1 MSDNGHRTGQDPDPL
16 WDLGDLDDARVDD
29 AGRRR
34 VPWWVIVLVIL
45 IALALILQLA
55 WPLVA
60 DLLDRGG
67 DSGGFPTPG
76 VI

>member
-1 MSDNGHRTGQDPDPL
+1 MSDNGHRPGQDSDPL
-16 WDLGDLDDARVDD
+16 WDLGDIDDERIDD
-29 AGRRR
+29 AGRTRI
-34 VPWWVIVLVIL
+34 PWWVIVIAIL
-45 IALALILQLA
+45 IALALIIQLA

-76 VI
+76 PI

>member
-1 MSDNGHRTGQDPDPL
+1 MSDNGHRDDPDPI
-16 WDLGDLDDARVDD
+16 WDLGDFDDDHVDD

-34 VPWWVIVLVIL
+34 VPLWVIVLVVL

-67 DSGGFPTPG
+67 DPGGFPTPG
-76 VI
+76 VV

>member
-1 MSDNGHRTGQDPDPL
+1 MSDNGHRDDRDLDPP
-16 WDLGDLDDARVDD
+16 WDLGDLDDDGFDD

-34 VPWWVIVLVIL
+34 VPLWVIVIAIL
-45 IALALILQLA
+45 IALALLIQLA
-55 WPLVA
+55 WPLVM

-76 VI
+76 VV

>member
-1 MSDNGHRTGQDPDPL
+1 MSDNGHRDDPDPI
-16 WDLGDLDDARVDD
+16 WDFGDFADDRVDD

-34 VPWWVIVLVIL
+34 VPLWVIVLVIL

-60 DLLDRGG
+60 DLLDRGS
-67 DSGGFPTPG
+67 DPGGFPTPG
-76 VI
+76 VV

>member
-1 MSDNGHRTGQDPDPL
+1 MSDNGHRTGHEPDPM
-16 WDLGDLDDARVDD
+16 WDLGDFDDEAVDD

-34 VPWWVIVLVIL
+34 VPLWVIVIAIL

-67 DSGGFPTPG
+67 DPNGFPTPG
-76 VI
+76 VV

>member
-1 MSDNGHRTGQDPDPL
+1 MSDNGHRDDPDPI
-16 WDLGDLDDARVDD
+16 WDLGNFDDEAVD

-34 VPWWVIVLVIL
+34 VPLWVIVIAIL

-76 VI
+76 VV